1 MSTTASILV
10 IDDEEIMREILEAL
24 LTREGYSVRLASS
37 AEEGIDL
44 ARSIPF
50 DAAIVDLMLPG
61 MDGLAAL
68 DELRKVAEDLPVLM
82 ITAFA
87 SVETAIAAMKRG
99 ALDYI
104 TKPFKNDEVLIV
116 VRNALERNRLLRENR
131 LLRRT
136 VQEQYQKFANIIG
149 RNQKMRQVFDLII
162 QAAPS
167 RSTILIQGES
177 GTGKE
182 LVARAIHANSP
193 RADRAFVTVNSGNLP
208 PDLLESTLFG
218 HVKGAFTGA
227 VYPKKGLFDLAD
239 KGSIFFDE
247 MGNIP
252 LETQAKLL
260 RAMQEREF
268 MRLGGMETIKVDVR
282 IIAATN
288 VDLRRMVEEGR
299 FREDLYYRL
308 NVISIEL
315 PPLRDRKSDIPPLVQ
330 HFLQK
335 YGEEN
340 ARPDLELAPE
350 ALDLMMEY
358 DWPGNVRELENVIER
373 AVVLTTGPRI
383 STDLIPDHVRRT
395 PAFQI
400 PEVSVPPEGISF
412 KDVITDFEKRL
423 IETTLEAAGG
433 VQKRAA
439 ELLHIKPTTL
449 NEMIKRYD
457 IRPRR
462 RRAGGEQEGEE
473 NGNGNGSGTAP
484 GLSSP
489 SGRRTAAG
497 FADE

>member
-1 MSTTASILV
+1 
-10 IDDEEIMREILEAL
+10 
-24 LTREGYSVRLASS
+24 
-37 AEEGIDL
+37 
-44 ARSIPF
+44 
-50 DAAIVDLMLPG
+50 MLPG
-61 MDGLAAL
+61 MDGIAAL
-68 DELRKVAEDLPVLM
+68 EELKKINEDLPVLM

-99 ALDYI
+99 AFDYI

-116 VRNALERNRLLRENR
+116 VRNAIERNRLVRENR

-136 VQEQYQKFANIIG
+136 VQEQYTKFANIIG
-149 RNQKMRQVFDLII
+149 RNQRMRQVFDLII

-182 LVARAIHANSP
+182 LVARAIHAHSP

-288 VDLRRMVEEGR
+288 VDLKRMVDDGR

-315 PPLRDRKSDIPPLVQ
+315 PPLRERKSDIPSLVQ

-340 ARPDLELAPE
+340 AKAGHGAGARSARPDDGIRLAGQR
-350 ALDLMMEY
+350 ARA
-358 DWPGNVRELENVIER
+358 GER
-373 AVVLTTGPRI
+373 DRARGRADDRAAYRHGPHPGPRAQ
-383 STDLIPDHVRRT
+383 DAAVPDSGSQRATGRASRSRKSSPTSRSGSSSRRSKR
-395 PAFQI
+395 PAACR
-400 PEVSVPPEGISF
+400 SAPPSSC
-412 KDVITDFEKRL
+412 TSS
-423 IETTLEAAGG
+423 
-433 VQKRAA
+433 
-439 ELLHIKPTTL
+439 
-449 NEMIKRYD
+449 
-457 IRPRR
+457 RR
-462 RRAGGEQEGEE
+462 R
-473 NGNGNGSGTAP
+473 
-484 GLSSP
+484 
-489 SGRRTAAG
+489 
-497 FADE
+497 

>member
-1 MSTTASILV
+1 MSTNAAILV
-10 IDDEEIMREILEAL
+10 IDDEEIMRDILETL

-37 AEEGIDL
+37 AEAGLDL
-44 ARSIPF
+44 ARTLPF

-61 MDGLAAL
+61 MDGIAAL
-68 DELRKVAEDLPVLM
+68 EELKKVNEELPVLM

-99 ALDYI
+99 AFDYI

-116 VRNALERNRLLRENR
+116 VRNAVERNRLVRENR

-136 VQEQYQKFANIIG
+136 VQEQYAKFANIIG
-149 RNQKMRQVFDLII
+149 RAPRMRQVFDLII

-167 RSTILIQGES
+167 RSTILIQGET

-182 LVARAIHANSP
+182 LVARAIHAHSP

-227 VYPKKGLFDLAD
+227 VYPKKGLFDMAD

-268 MRLGGMETIKVDVR
+268 MRLGGMETIKVDAR
-282 IIAATN
+282 IVAATN
-288 VDLRRMVEEGR
+288 FDLRRMTEEGR

-315 PPLRDRKSDIPPLVQ
+315 PSLRERKSDIPLLVQ
-330 HFLQK
+330 HFLHK

-340 ARPDLELAPE
+340 AKPDLELARRSARPDDGVRLAGQRARARE
-350 ALDLMMEY
+350 RDRTCGRAD
-358 DWPGNVRELENVIER
+358 DRAAHRHRPGARSR
-373 AVVLTTGPRI
+373 AQDAAVPDSGGHRSTGGHLVQG
-383 STDLIPDHVRRT
+383 SDH
-395 PAFQI
+395 
-400 PEVSVPPEGISF
+400 
-412 KDVITDFEKRL
+412 RL
-423 IETTLEAAGG
+423 RKAADRVDAGG
-433 VQKRAA
+433 
-439 ELLHIKPTTL
+439 
-449 NEMIKRYD
+449 
-457 IRPRR
+457 RR
-462 RRAGGEQEGEE
+462 RRPETRRG
-473 NGNGNGSGTAP
+473 AP
-484 GLSSP
+484 AHQADDAERDDQAVRHP
-489 SGRRTAAG
+489 SAAAAG
-497 FADE
+497 AG